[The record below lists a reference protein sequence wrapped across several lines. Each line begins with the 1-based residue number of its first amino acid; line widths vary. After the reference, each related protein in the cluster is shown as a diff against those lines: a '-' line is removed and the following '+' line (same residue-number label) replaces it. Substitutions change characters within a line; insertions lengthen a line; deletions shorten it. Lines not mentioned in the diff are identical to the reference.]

1 LRAVE
6 DVAVFQQIGLTEAQP
21 ENNVQ
26 RIVLEM
32 LAVSLS
38 KKARARSIQLP
49 AWNEALGL
57 PRPWD
62 QQWSLRMQQVLA
74 FETDLLEY
82 GDIFDGSKVVESRTA
97 EIRDAAWEELQEILS
112 LGGAFEAI
120 EELKG
125 RLVASMAE
133 RTRRIETGDQ
143 VVVGVNKF
151 TETTDSPLGGD
162 GNILKVDPAVEAETI
177 ADTNAWRAGRD
188 NAAVEAA
195 LHELRHAAAE
205 GLNIVPPSIALA
217 KAGGTTGEW
226 GTALREIFGEY
237 RAPTGV
243 AAALGR
249 RTAELADVAQFV
261 KSIPGGPP
269 KFLVAKPGLDG
280 HSNGAEQIA
289 VAARD
294 AGMEVV
300 YSGIR
305 LTPEQIVA
313 SARDEDPDI
322 IGLSILSGSHLS
334 LVPEVLSLLAAEGLD
349 TPVIVGGIIPE
360 DDRDDLRKRGIAAVY
375 TPKDFDIS
383 RIMSEIA
390 HIAAARRSK

>member
-1 LRAVE
+1 
-6 DVAVFQQIGLTEAQP
+6 
-21 ENNVQ
+21 
-26 RIVLEM
+26 
-32 LAVSLS
+32 
-38 KKARARSIQLP
+38 
-49 AWNEALGL
+49 
-57 PRPWD
+57 
-62 QQWSLRMQQVLA
+62 MQQVLA

-82 GDIFDGSKVVESRTA
+82 ADIFDGSHVVEQRTE
-97 EIRDAAWEELQEILS
+97 EIRDAAWSELQEILD
-112 LGGAFEAI
+112 LGGAFESI
-120 EELKG
+120 EYLKG

-133 RTRRIETGDQ
+133 RTRRIETGEQ
-143 VVVGVNKF
+143 TVVGVNKF
-151 TETTDSPLGGD
+151 TEGADSPLGGE
-162 GNILKVDPAVEAETI
+162 GNILKVDPAVEAETV
-177 ADTNAWRAGRD
+177 ADTNSWRTTRD
-188 NAAVEAA
+188 NAAVSRA
-195 LHELRHAAAE
+195 LEELRRSARE
-205 GLNIVPPSIALA
+205 GDNIVPPSIALA

-226 GTALREIFGEY
+226 ANALREIFGEY
-237 RAPTGV
+237 RGPTGV

-249 RTAELADVAQFV
+249 RTHELADVAAFV

-313 SARDEDPDI
+313 SARDEDPDV

-334 LVPEVLSLLAAEGLD
+334 LVPEILELLKKEGLD
-349 TPVIVGGIIPE
+349 TPVILGGIIPE
-360 DDRDDLRKRGIAAVY
+360 DDRGNLLAQGIAAVY

-390 HIAAARRSK
+390 HLVADRRAK